1 MSSINSVR
9 NLQKR
14 SIFSRKNIEIKNLK
28 NREKRWPRT
37 LIYTYYFLPN
47 IVIIKCGMC
56 FL

>member
-37 LIYTYYFLPN
+37 PIYTYYFLPN